1 MIDHYVDAPDFA
13 GNRHRGLAVLLVGR
27 NEASQRQA
35 GLELVR
41 QWVLWL
47 GAWLGAWAEA
57 RSTKH
62 TTKHQLMNQL
72 PYPKHEAPDS
82 GVRLTSDRVFRFQT
96 EFSDRVFRPYEFSD
110 RVFRPSFQTE
120 FFRPSFQTEFSTKTS
135 ESSATSFDLWLT
147 KRGELTSNG
156 PPIRAILLDLWSQ

>member
-35 GLELVR
+35 GLERVR

-62 TTKHQLMNQL
+62 T
-72 PYPKHEAPDS
+72 KHEAPTNEP
-82 GVRLTSDRVFRFQT
+82 TSLSKTRSTRFWR
-96 EFSDRVFRPYEFSD
+96 SPYLRPSVSFSD

-135 ESSATSFDLWLT
+135 ESCCGYQKTTHLKAVRLPSIC
-147 KRGELTSNG
+147 G
-156 PPIRAILLDLWSQ
+156 